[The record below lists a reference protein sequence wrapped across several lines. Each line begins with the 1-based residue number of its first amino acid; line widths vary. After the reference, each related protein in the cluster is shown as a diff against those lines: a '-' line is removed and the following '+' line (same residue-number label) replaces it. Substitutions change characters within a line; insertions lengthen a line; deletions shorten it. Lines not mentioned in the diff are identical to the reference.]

1 MLDRFRPWHHGVARS
16 AAGASLRAAARLSA
30 VAMLLASALLL
41 APASLQAQAPSPPV
55 ETLRYGGDRA
65 FAPLE
70 WVGANGKPQGLQ
82 IDLLNEIA
90 RETGLRVDVRMG
102 PWNEIEAAF
111 RAGEIDAVSMSVV
124 ESRRA
129 WATFSPPHA
138 VPALAVYYRR
148 VDPAPQSLADVVR
161 GVIAIRRGTPIL
173 ETRDEFFS
181 APGTRVLLTDTP
193 AEALAAVRDGRAD
206 TAVMPRTY
214 GDAALAAEPMPA
226 LTVSPFDLRLQS
238 YAFATAPQNAA
249 LRERINVALAR
260 LEASGRL
267 QALRMKWLGTPAQ
280 NAVRQSLE
288 VTIGW
293 QRYALAAL
301 GVALL
306 ATVTAVLWLLV
317 RRRTRR
323 AAEAAARIEAEQALQ
338 AAEERLSH
346 SFTGHPDAMLIT
358 ERGTHAVLDVNDA
371 CCRLVG
377 LAREAIIGQPIDR
390 NPQLAGVS
398 GIEAVEREFAAEGG
412 VHSAPVQFT
421 SADGAVR
428 SCLVW
433 SEPLRQGDVLCAF
446 SIVRDVTGALGAN
459 DQLRDDYEA
468 ALARLHRI
476 EGERTALQA
485 RAERA
490 DAEVVRFTG
499 FVAHDLKAPLRAVR
513 GFTGLLKRDLAVGR
527 LTEANAHADQIDN
540 AARRMDKLVEALTRL
555 SRAGQAAPP
564 LEPLDMNAQAAQA
577 WALVEAANAPRTVTF
592 AAGPLPGALGDA
604 GLVAQVWQNLL
615 ENAFK
620 FTAAVADAKVNVTSF
635 EEGGRPWYRV
645 TDNGAGFA
653 MDRAQNLFE
662 PFQRMHASA
671 EFSGTGIGLSL
682 VRRVVRAHGGE
693 VRAISAVGAGTV
705 IEFCLA
711 PVAAGQ
717 GQPG

>member
-1 MLDRFRPWHHGVARS
+1 MFG
-16 AAGASLRAAARLSA
+16 AAALL
-30 VAMLLASALLL
+30 VAAALLL
-41 APASLQAQAPSPPV
+41 ACVPSQAQSAAPAV
-55 ETLRYGGDRA
+55 QVLRYGGDQA
-65 FAPLE
+65 FAPIE
-70 WVGANGKPQGLQ
+70 WRDAKGQAQGLQ

-90 RETGLRVDVRMG
+90 RETGLRIDVRMG
-102 PWNEIEAAF
+102 PWAEIEAAF

-124 ESRRA
+124 EARRA
-129 WATFSPPHA
+129 WATFSPAHA

-148 VDPAPQSLADVVR
+148 VDAAPQSLADVVR
-161 GVIAIRRGTPIL
+161 GVIAILDSAPARQ
-173 ETRDEFFS
+173 TRDEFFNG
-181 APGTRVLLTDTP
+181 PTRRVLLADTP
-193 AEALAAVRDGRAD
+193 QQALAAVRDGRAD

-249 LRERINVALAR
+249 LRERINTALAR

-267 QALRMKWLGTPAQ
+267 QALRIKWLGTPAQ

-288 VTIGW
+288 VMIGW

-301 GVALL
+301 GAALL
-306 ATVTAVLWLLV
+306 AAVAAGLWLLG

-323 AAEAAARIEAEQALQ
+323 AAEAVARIEAEQALE
-338 AAEERLSH
+338 AAEARLSH
-346 SFTGHPDAMLIT
+346 SFSGHPDAMLIT

-398 GIEAVEREFAAEGG
+398 GIEAVEREFAAAGG

-421 SADGAVR
+421 GADGATR

-433 SEPLRQGDVLCAF
+433 SEPLRQGDVQCAF
-446 SIVRDVTGALGAN
+446 SIVRDVTGELAAN

-468 ALARLHRI
+468 ALARLRGI
-476 EGERTALQA
+476 EGERAALQA
-485 RAERA
+485 RAELA

-513 GFTGLLKRDLAVGR
+513 GFTGLLKRDLAIGR

-555 SRAGQAAPP
+555 SRAGRAAPH
-564 LEPLDMNAQAAQA
+564 LERLDMNAQAAQA
-577 WALVEAANAPRTVTF
+577 WALIEAANAPRTVAFT
-592 AAGPLPGALGDA
+592 AEPLPGALGDA

-620 FTAAVADAKVNVTSF
+620 FTAAAAHPQVSVTSF

-645 TDNGAGFA
+645 SDNGAGFA
-653 MDRAQNLFE
+653 MDRAKNLFE
-662 PFQRMHASA
+662 PFQRMHAGA

-693 VRAISAVGAGTV
+693 VRATSAVGAGTV

-711 PVAAGQ
+711 PAAAAQ
-717 GQPG
+717 GEAG

>member
-1 MLDRFRPWHHGVARS
+1 
-16 AAGASLRAAARLSA
+16 
-30 VAMLLASALLL
+30 MLLASTF
-41 APASLQAQAPSPPV
+41 SQAQAPAPPV
-55 ETLRYGGDRA
+55 EHLRYGGDQA
-65 FAPLE
+65 FAPIE
-70 WVGANGKPQGLQ
+70 WLDAKGQPQGLQ

-90 RETGLRVDVRMG
+90 RETGLRLDVRMG

-124 ESRRA
+124 ESRRT
-129 WATFSPPHA
+129 WATFSPAHA

-148 VDPAPQSLADVVR
+148 IDPAPQSLADVVR
-161 GVIAIRRGTPIL
+161 GVIAIRRSAPML

-181 APGTRVLLTDTP
+181 GPGARVLLTDT
-193 AEALAAVRDGRAD
+193 AVEALAAVRDGRAD

-214 GDAALAAEPMPA
+214 GDAALATQPMPA

-267 QALRMKWLGTPAQ
+267 QALRLKWLGTPVQ
-280 NAVRQSLE
+280 NAARQSLE

-293 QRYALAAL
+293 QRYALGAL
-301 GVALL
+301 GAALL
-306 ATVTAVLWLLV
+306 ATVAAVLWLLG

-323 AAEAAARIEAEQALQ
+323 AAEAVARREAEQALQ

-377 LAREAIIGQPIDR
+377 LDREAIIGQPIDR

-398 GIEAVEREFAAEGG
+398 GIEAVEREFAAAGG

-421 SADGAVR
+421 GADGATR

-433 SEPLRQGDVLCAF
+433 SEPLRQGEVRCAF
-446 SIVRDVTGALGAN
+446 SIVRDVTGELAAN
-459 DQLRDDYEA
+459 DQLRDDYNA
-468 ALARLHRI
+468 ALARVRSS
-476 EGERTALQA
+476 EGERAALQA
-485 RAERA
+485 RAELA
-490 DAEVVRFTG
+490 DAEVVRFTS

-513 GFTGLLKRDLAVGR
+513 GFTGLLKRDLAIGR
-527 LTEANAHADQIDN
+527 LAEANAHADQIDN
-540 AARRMDKLVEALTRL
+540 AARRMDKLVDALTRL
-555 SRAGQAAPP
+555 SRAGQAAPH
-564 LEPLDMNAQAAQA
+564 LERLDMNTQVAQT
-577 WALVEAANAPRTVTF
+577 WALIVASNAPRSVAF
-592 AAGPLPGALGDA
+592 AAEPLPSTLGDA

-620 FTAAVADAKVNVTSF
+620 FTAAVTDAKVSITSF

-645 TDNGAGFA
+645 ADNGAGFA
-653 MDRAQNLFE
+653 SDRAQNLFE
-662 PFQRMHASA
+662 PFQRMHSSA

-693 VRAISAVGAGTV
+693 VRARSAVGAGTV

-711 PVAAGQ
+711 PAAAAAFTQDPQ
-717 GQPG
+717 G